1 MSSQVQSGVL
11 EKVQDLL
18 PNQIGTNRAWAT
30 ESVERHIMNADRLVR
45 ERTGNLY
52 HQQEI
57 TLANATLEY
66 ALDTE
71 FIDIVS
77 VEFAIDGSTYDWY
90 LRPIT
95 LDDLDKISLSW
106 RDDGSAR
113 PEFYT
118 LLSTPGLPS
127 CKIQIYRP
135 IATVGAQ
142 TILVTGLG
150 IGTTTT
156 TCPDDVQN
164 KCHVP
169 HVMSVLLAKKNPQ
182 EAASWFQQYV
192 AGCEVVRRRTLSR
205 HSKGTLKIGV
215 GW

>member
-1 MSSQVQSGVL
+1 MSQVVSGVL
-11 EKVQDLL
+11 EKLQDLL
-18 PNQIGTNRAWAT
+18 PNQIGDNRKWSTAVVT
-30 ESVERHIMNADRLVR
+30 QHIMFADRLVR

-57 TLANATLEY
+57 TLANDTAEY
-66 ALDTE
+66 ALDNE

-77 VEFAIDGSTYDWY
+77 VEFATDGSTYDWF
-90 LRPIT
+90 LKPAT

-106 RDDGSAR
+106 RDDGGTR
-113 PEFYT
+113 PELYT
-118 LLSTPGLPS
+118 LLGTPGIPS
-127 CKIQIYRP
+127 CKIQLYRP
-135 IATVGAQ
+135 ISTVGAQ

-169 HVMSVLLAKKNPQ
+169 HVLAVLTAKRNPK
-182 EAASWFQQYV
+182 EAATWFGKYL
-192 AGCEVVRRRTLSR
+192 AGCDEVRRRTLSR
-205 HSKGTLKIGV
+205 HSKGTLRIGV

>member
-1 MSSQVQSGVL
+1 MSAIQAGVL

-30 ESVERHIMNADRLVR
+30 TSVERHIMNADRLVR

-57 TLANATLEY
+57 ILTNGTSEY

-90 LRPIT
+90 LKPVT
-95 LDDLDKISLSW
+95 LDDLDKINITW
-106 RDDGSAR
+106 RDDGGTR
-113 PEFYT
+113 PEAYT

-127 CKIQIYRP
+127 CKIQVWRP
-135 IATVGAQ
+135 ITTVSAQ
-142 TILVTGLG
+142 TILVTGYG

-156 TCPDDVQN
+156 DCPDDIQN

-169 HVMSVLLAKKNPQ
+169 HVMAVLLAKKDPKG
-182 EAASWFQQYV
+182 AASWYQMYLE
-192 AGCEVVRRRTLSR
+192 GCDEVRRRTLSKLP
-205 HSKGTLKIGV
+205 KGALDVKV

>member
-1 MSSQVQSGVL
+1 MSAVQAGVL

-18 PNQIGTNRAWAT
+18 PKKIGTNRTWST
-30 ESVERHIMNADRLVR
+30 EAVERYIMFADGLIR

-57 TLANATLEY
+57 DLLDGTIAYTLDSA
-66 ALDTE
+66 

-77 VEFAIDGSTYDWY
+77 VEFATDGTTYDWY
-90 LRPIT
+90 LKPVT
-95 LDDLDKISLSW
+95 LDDLDKISVSW
-106 RDDGSAR
+106 RDDGGTR
-113 PEFYT
+113 PEFFT
-118 LLSTPGLPS
+118 LLGTPGLPS
-127 CKIQIYRP
+127 CQIQVYRP
-135 IATVGAQ
+135 ITTVDAQ

-169 HVMSVLLAKKNPQ
+169 YVMSVLLAKKNPQ
-182 EAASWFQQYV
+182 ESASWLGKYF
-192 AGCEVVRRRTLSR
+192 AGCDEVRRRTLSR
-205 HSKGTLKIGV
+205 HSKGTLNVGV

>member
-1 MSSQVQSGVL
+1 MSAVQAGVL
-11 EKVQDLL
+11 QKVQDLL
-18 PNQIGTNRAWAT
+18 PNQIGSNRRWST
-30 ESVERHIMNADRLVR
+30 TGVERHIMFADRLVR

-57 TLANATLEY
+57 DLVQDQLAYTL
-66 ALDTE
+66 DQE

-77 VEFAIDGSTYDWY
+77 VEFASDGSTYDWY
-90 LRPIT
+90 LRSVT

-106 RDDGSAR
+106 RDDGGTR

-118 LLSTPGLPS
+118 LLSTPGMPTAQV
-127 CKIQIYRP
+127 QIYRP
-135 IATVGAQ
+135 MTAVDSQ

-150 IGTTTT
+150 MGGTTT

-169 HVMSVLLAKKNPQ
+169 HVMSVLLAKGKPQ
-182 EAASWFQQYV
+182 EAAQWYSKYRD
-192 AGCEVVRRRTLSR
+192 GCDIVRRRTLSR
-205 HSKGTLKIGV
+205 HSKGTSRVRV